1 MATVLV
7 SDDDQVIRAMI
18 GGAVEEV
25 GHQATYAHD
34 GEEAVEM
41 VRARPYDV
49 VFMDLAMPHKNGL
62 VAIQEIVAD
71 YPSIPIVAISGVD
84 PEMLE
89 RALDYGAAKA
99 VMKPLTPKEVQDLV
113 EEVLHNRPSGG
124 WDNVR
129 D

>member
-7 SDDDQVIRAMI
+7 IDDDQVVRAMI

-34 GEEAVEM
+34 GAEAVEM
-41 VRARPYDV
+41 VRSHPYDL

-62 VAIQEIVAD
+62 VAIQEIIAD
-71 YPSIPIVAISGVD
+71 FPSIPIVAISGVD
-84 PEMLE
+84 PEMLD
-89 RALDYGAAKA
+89 RALDYGAMRA
-99 VMKPLTPKEVQDLV
+99 VMKPLTPKQVQDLV
-113 EEVLHNRPSGG
+113 DEVLRGRPTGG